1 MAVSLL
7 IVNEGRPMNSCMF
20 SAIGRICAILL
31 CFPMLGCGT
40 AVQTA
45 ADKVTEVTLGAVGI
59 KLPEKTDLP
68 RPSRSIAVRMEA
80 TKDLNAGE
88 DGQGLATVM
97 RLYKLR
103 DYNSFLATPYA
114 SFGGTEK
121 EKQAIGADLMEV
133 REVILAPG
141 QTLDL
146 KEKMSGD
153 AAYLGVVALFRTPF
167 PQRWRFAF
175 ATADAERSGITLG
188 AHTCAMTA
196 TQPAPIGT
204 NLNDT
209 ALLSPVRCK

>member
-1 MAVSLL
+1 MNRRLFSAVGRSCALFVCASLL
-7 IVNEGRPMNSCMF
+7 
-20 SAIGRICAILL
+20 A
-31 CFPMLGCGT
+31 CGSP
-40 AVQTA
+40 VQTA
-45 ADKVTEVTLGAVGI
+45 TDKVTEVALSAVGI

-68 RPSRSIAVRMEA
+68 RLSRSVAVRIDA

-103 DYNSFLATPYA
+103 DYNSFLTTPYA
-114 SFGGTEK
+114 SFGVTEK
-121 EKQAIGADLMEV
+121 EKQAIGTDLMEV
-133 REVILAPG
+133 REVTLSPG

-146 KEKMSGD
+146 KEKMPGD
-153 AAYLGVVALFRTPF
+153 AAYLGVVALFRSPF

-175 ATADAERSGITLG
+175 AATDAERSGITLG

-196 TQPAPIGT
+196 TKPAPIGM